1 MLFSG
6 AAHTQN
12 ISISFT
18 SAGAPSIGT
27 GSTSIW
33 AKSSSPPLRLTRQV
47 SDVER
52 QSDYVS
58 PFVSCAASGG
68 PSGPA
73 EGTNQYSD
81 SAKDI
86 QPPAGPDQGGPI
98 QGSKKG
104 GFRQHHRRGPPVER
118 SDNPWRPS
126 QGGPIQGTTK
136 APSGSTSSGVSIWL
150 AWQGCLHSAHP
161 SADVEV
167 GAHTSLTAE
176 ACEQVWCHCMLSPV
190 RSVYTQDCV
199 VQALAFNA
207 IVSSILPEMTWRGH
221 TII

>member
-1 MLFSG
+1 MWKDK
-6 AAHTQN
+6 
-12 ISISFT
+12 
-18 SAGAPSIGT
+18 AGMYLHFCPAQ
-27 GSTSIW
+27 
-33 AKSSSPPLRLTRQV
+33 LL
-47 SDVER
+47 
-52 QSDYVS
+52 
-58 PFVSCAASGG
+58 GG
-68 PSGPA
+68 PAGQPC
-73 EGTNQYSD
+73 TNQYSD
-81 SAKDI
+81 SGKDI

-98 QGSKKG
+98 QGSRKG
-104 GFRQHHRRGPPVER
+104 ASGSTTAEPPQSSAVTT
-118 SDNPWRPS
+118 PGGPS

-199 VQALAFNA
+199 VQALTFNA
-207 IVSSILPEMTWRGH
+207 IVSSILPE
-221 TII
+221 